1 MVMPYNSTKSAV
13 LPRTIKAHLLLA
25 ELQAEARA
33 ERFSESFIHHF
44 ADDGATGAEPSGFS
58 AIPPRAGGGGMT
70 DLDVQIDAAHRQAQE
85 IENQARQVEARIIKA
100 GATPLTRQY
109 GRPVDTAA
117 IKQNLTLVS
126 VLNRRDPALASFLG
140 VQTGD
145 YIRQAEERAT
155 RELQAQ
161 GCDGLLLGAL
171 HGHGTDAQLEPSG
184 P

>member
-1 MVMPYNSTKSAV
+1 MN
-13 LPRTIKAHLLLA
+13 
-25 ELQAEARA
+25 
-33 ERFSESFIHHF
+33 
-44 ADDGATGAEPSGFS
+44 
-58 AIPPRAGGGGMT
+58 

-85 IENQARQVEARIIKA
+85 IENQARQVEARIVAA
-100 GATPLTRQY
+100 GGTPLTRQY

-155 RELQAQ
+155 REMQAQ
-161 GCDGLLLGAL
+161 SLAMK
-171 HGHGTDAQLEPSG
+171 TEQARAQNQAAAAQRYQQQLAGINPNTG
-184 P
+184 RRW